1 MIVVSTPNL
10 DGKPIKEYMGIVV
23 GGTVRA
29 RNVGSDILAGLK
41 NLVGGELQSYSKLLA
56 AAREEALE
64 RMKQDAVKLG
74 ANAVINF
81 RFQTSTISQGA
92 SEVIAYGTAVI
103 LDN

>member
-10 DGKPIKEYMGIVV
+10 DGKPIKEHLGIVV

-92 SEVIAYGTAVI
+92 SEVIAYGTAVVI
-103 LDN
+103 ED

>member
-10 DGKPIKEYMGIVV
+10 DGKPINEYLGTVA
-23 GGTVRA
+23 GGTVCA

-92 SEVIAYGTAVI
+92 SEVIAYGTAVKI
-103 LDN
+103 

>member
-10 DGKPIKEYMGIVV
+10 DDKRIKEYLGIVV

-29 RNVGSDILAGLK
+29 RNVGSDILAALK

-56 AAREEALE
+56 AARQEALE
-64 RMKQDAVKLG
+64 RMTQNAIELG

-81 RFQTSTISQGA
+81 RFQTSTISHGA

-103 LDN
+103 IEN

>member
-10 DGKPIKEYMGIVV
+10 DGKPIKEYLGIVV

-64 RMKQDAVKLG
+64 SIK
-74 ANAVINF
+74 
-81 RFQTSTISQGA
+81 
-92 SEVIAYGTAVI
+92 
-103 LDN
+103 

>member
-10 DGKPIKEYMGIVV
+10 DGKPIIEHLGIVV

-92 SEVIAYGTAVI
+92 SEVIAYGTAVKI
-103 LDN
+103 

>member
-10 DGKPIKEYMGIVV
+10 DDKPIKEYLGIVV

-29 RNVGSDILAGLK
+29 RNVGSDILAALK

-56 AAREEALE
+56 AARQEALE
-64 RMKQDAVKLG
+64 RMTQNAIELG

-81 RFQTSTISQGA
+81 RFQTSTISHGA

-103 LDN
+103 IEN